1 MRQEIERFRGRF
13 DAGGPAGADFVP
25 GLEQSHRRGLGTGAD
40 GTTDYQAGGARHPNK
55 RDESLAESAQA
66 NSLALAS
73 VV

>member
-1 MRQEIERFRGRF
+1 MQQEIEGFRRRLDPGR
-13 DAGGPAGADFVP
+13 PARADFVS
-25 GLEQSHRRGLGTGAD
+25 GLAQSHRRGLGTGAD
-40 GTTDYQAGGARHPNK
+40 GTTDYQAGGTRHPNK